1 VNVTLDLGDGPRQY
15 RRELNTMPQ
24 WAGSCWYYLR
34 YLDPTNSERFVDP
47 EVERYWMGPRSEGDC
62 GGVDLYVGGV
72 EHAVL
77 HLLYSRFW
85 HKVLYDLG
93 HVSSEEPFRRLFNQG
108 YIQAFAYTDARGTY
122 VPAEEVVEAADGTGF
137 TWNSQPVR
145 REYGKMGKSLRNV
158 VTPDEM
164 CERYGADTFRL
175 YEMSTGPMEVSRPW
189 STRDVVGSQRFL
201 QRVWRNL
208 VDEQTG
214 QARVTDAEPDT
225 ETLRALHK
233 AIAGVHGDFL
243 ALHYNTAAAK
253 LIELNNHLTKAYGSS
268 GVPRSVAE
276 PLVQMMAPLTPHI
289 AEELWARLGHGESLA
304 HGPFP
309 VADERYLVAETVE
322 YPIQVNGKVRSR
334 VTVPADAAADQVEA
348 AALADEKIVAAL
360 AGRPPRKLIV
370 VPGRLVNVVV

>member
-1 VNVTLDLGDGPRQY
+1 MRASGATAARPTRCRSGPAPAGTTCATWT
-15 RRELNTMPQ
+15 RRTTQE
-24 WAGSCWYYLR
+24 
-34 YLDPTNSERFVDP
+34 FVDP
-47 EVERYWMGPRSEGDC
+47 KIEEYWLGKDPARPGDP

-77 HLLYSRFW
+77 HLLYARFW

-122 VPAEEVVEAADGTGF
+122 VPAEEVVETADGTGF
-137 TWNSQPVR
+137 TWNGQPVR

-214 QARVTDAEPDT
+214 ADPGHRRRAR
-225 ETLRALHK
+225 R
-233 AIAGVHGDFL
+233 
-243 ALHYNTAAAK
+243 
-253 LIELNNHLTKAYGSS
+253 
-268 GVPRSVAE
+268 R
-276 PLVQMMAPLTPHI
+276 
-289 AEELWARLGHGESLA
+289 
-304 HGPFP
+304 
-309 VADERYLVAETVE
+309 
-322 YPIQVNGKVRSR
+322 
-334 VTVPADAAADQVEA
+334 DAARA
-348 AALADEKIVAAL
+348 AQGHRRGARRLRRRCTTTPR
-360 AGRPPRKLIV
+360 RPS
-370 VPGRLVNVVV
+370 